1 MRRTLGLTLAIAA
14 TAVAT
19 VLGLAGPAQAAYST
33 VPVSLPWLPA
43 GAVHSSVSGNGVV
56 YVGGKLDGIG
66 GIAAL
71 DASTGSLLWRLSAD
85 NDVRAL
91 TLSADGTRLYAGGN
105 FKTVGGQTA
114 KHLAAVNVATHSV
127 VTGWKGRAAGMVR
140 DLVVRG
146 NTLYVAGK
154 ITSVDG
160 VAQRGM
166 GAVDA
171 TTGLRVAS
179 FTFSADND
187 VLGLALAGTRL
198 VISGSFTQVNG
209 VPRAS
214 LASIDLAGNT
224 LTTWSPARLCSS
236 CTQYWDVQTDG
247 TNAYVATSG
256 NAGGAFNLTTGQ
268 QPWRIIR
275 GDGDFQAVWLPG
287 DGKVYYGGHFG
298 QEIWSGFAKQNVV
311 TASVVASVFIS
322 TGQIDTSWTPKI
334 YHTYP
339 GCWTFTSTAARLWV
353 GGDFGG
359 EQVNGMNN
367 KKPFLAAYPGV

>member
-1 MRRTLGLTLAIAA
+1 MRHSRRLAFLA
-14 TAVAT
+14 TSVVAV
-19 VLGLAGPAQAAYST
+19 VLGSTAAAHSNYSQG
-33 VPVSLPWLPA
+33 PVSLPWHPA
-43 GAVHSSVSGNGVV
+43 GAVHSSVSRAGVV
-56 YVGGKLDGIG
+56 YVGGKLDGVG
-66 GIAAL
+66 GVAAL
-71 DASTGSLLWRLSAD
+71 DAGTGQLLWQLPAD

-91 TLSADGTRLYAGGN
+91 ALSDDGTRLYAGGGFTAIN
-105 FKTVGGQTA
+105 GQTR
-114 KHLAAVNVATHSV
+114 KHVAAINLADHSLV
-127 VTGWKGRAAGMVR
+127 SGWKGRAAGMVR

-146 NTLYVAGK
+146 NTLYIAGK
-154 ITSVDG
+154 ITTVDG
-160 VAQRGM
+160 VASRGM

-171 TTGLRVAS
+171 TTGVRDAGFAL
-179 FTFSADND
+179 TADND

-209 VPRAS
+209 TPRAS
-214 LASIDLAGNT
+214 LASIDLTTNT
-224 LTTWSPARLCSS
+224 LTGWAPARLCSD

-256 NAGGAFNLTTGQ
+256 NAGGAFNLTSGQ

-287 DGKVYYGGHFG
+287 DGKVYFGGHFG
-298 QEIWSGFAKQNVV
+298 QEIWSGAVKQNVV

-334 YHTYP
+334 YNTYP
-339 GCWTFTSTAARLWV
+339 GCWTFTSAGQKLWV

-359 EQVNGMNN
+359 EQVNGVNN
-367 KKPFLAAYPGV
+367 KMPFLAAYPAI